1 MEAKGDG
8 LKRISC
14 SAITLDVFTSQ
25 SRVANRLLSL
35 LRAALITDYPSRF
48 HPQKWNSPFQSH
60 KFELF

>member
-35 LRAALITDYPSRF
+35 QR
-48 HPQKWNSPFQSH
+48 QS
-60 KFELF
+60 